1 MTEDEILEKNLSNV
15 RSLGQKHKQQKA
27 VSRKEYLELPERIRE
42 LEEDVLRL
50 IDMVLVLEETSHY
63 QERIIRRLL
72 RLLSQGGKVQQPA
85 ESSSDEEAEKREK

>member
-1 MTEDEILEKNLSNV
+1 MDKQNLSNI
-15 RSLGQKHKQQKA
+15 RSLGQKHRQQKA

-50 IDMVLVLEETSHY
+50 IDMTLVLEETSHY

-72 RLLSQGGKVQQPA
+72 RLLAQGGGVPRKG
-85 ESSSDEEAEKREK
+85 SSSGEELEESEK